1 MKYNE
6 IAETII
12 GLKKTDL
19 ELRKKL
25 ILWGQLSNGYN
36 EEMKELHNRNAKILS
51 DIIDKIG
58 YPTKNKIGEEASEA
72 AWLVIQH
79 SIGQPEFMK
88 KCMNLLEVAVSENE
102 ANPKKLAYLTDRIAV
117 FEGKP
122 QLYGTQFDWDEY
134 GNLSPNIFDDLTKV
148 NERRKS
154 IGLNT
159 LEEQTEKIREQAIK
173 ENQSP
178 PSDFEIRK
186 QEIEEWKRNVG
197 WTK

>member
-6 IAETII
+6 IAEII
-12 GLKKTDL
+12 VGLKNTDL

-25 ILWGQLSNGYN
+25 ILCGQLSNGYN

-58 YPTKNKIGEEASEA
+58 YPTKNKVGEEASEA

-88 KCMNLLEVAVSENE
+88 KCLNLLEVAVSENE
-102 ANPKKLAYLTDRIAV
+102 ANPKKMAYLTDRIAV

-122 QLYGTQFDWDEY
+122 QLYGTQFDWDVN
-134 GNLSPNIFDDLTKV
+134 GNLSPNIFDNLTKV

-154 IGLNT
+154 IGLIT

>member
-1 MKYNE
+1 MDYKS
-6 IAETII
+6 IAKNII
-12 GLKKTDL
+12 DLKNADL
-19 ELRKKL
+19 ALREKL
-25 ILWGQLSNGYN
+25 IQSRQLSNGYN

-58 YPTKNKIGEEASEA
+58 YPTIDKVGKEANEAS
-72 AWLVIQH
+72 WLVIQH

-88 KCMNLLEVAVSENE
+88 KCAKLLEKAVSENK
-102 ANPKKLAYLTDRIAV
+102 ANPKCLAYLNDRIAV

-122 QLYGTQFDWDEY
+122 QLYGTQFDWDKN
-134 GNLSPNIFDDLTKV
+134 GNLSPNIFDDLNKV

-159 LEEQTEKIREQAIK
+159 LEEQTEIMRKQVIN
-173 ENQSP
+173 ENESP
-178 PSDFEIRK
+178 PKDFEKRK
-186 QEIEEWKRNVG
+186 QEIEQWRKSVG